1 MLYAFTAKAI
11 CIHLRLYRIT
21 LKSLYIQ
28 ETMMGFNVKAL
39 HIHLY
44 PPPTERRMALR
55 AYV

>member
-1 MLYAFTAKAI
+1 MLYRFI
-11 CIHLRLYRIT
+11 